1 MAAVKPY
8 DNDAAFVDHIKLQ
21 LKQVAKLKGN

>member
-8 DNDAAFVDHIKLQ
+8 GDEAAFIDHIKLQ